1 MYRGSRTLSKI
12 VRDFSP
18 RLNTH
23 AHMFL
28 PIYNLIDIYQKPIFL
43 KNFPRIQLHFPHFE
57 STRENA
63 GKRCPFRSLV
73 PIHFPNEKS
82 FVEPSDISVCCHYI
96 NCVLCRL
103 GLSRGYSLANYK
115 IPLTVNLFSSAF
127 NVVMIRMSTPG
138 SLFNFGVD

>member
-103 GLSRGYSLANYK
+103 GLSVGAGNTVSFLENFTFLCRCWLYAVRVIRQK
-115 IPLTVNLFSSAF
+115 I
-127 NVVMIRMSTPG
+127 R
-138 SLFNFGVD
+138 